1 MKRYISTNKLEAVE
15 TVRRAIECG
24 VLEIHIIDCSGT
36 AVGFW
41 IDMDLSVILDKQDE
55 NYVTRFVKEFLIPM

>member
-1 MKRYISTNKLEAVE
+1 MKRYFLTNKLEVAE

-41 IDMDLSVILDKQDE
+41 IDMDLAGILDEQDE
-55 NYVTRFVKEFLIPM
+55 NYVTRFAK

>member
-1 MKRYISTNKLEAVE
+1 MKRYVLTSKLEAAE

-24 VLEIHIIDCSGT
+24 VLEIHIFDCSGD

-41 IDMDLSVILDKQDE
+41 IDMDLAGILDEQDE
-55 NYVTRFVKEFLIPM
+55 NYVTRFTK